1 MFNSCTIMYADC
13 FIVVVL
19 RQPTAAQEVGASTE
33 ELPLYVWPVFM
44 SVRKCLD
51 GQLMWECLVHC
62 R

>member
-1 MFNSCTIMYADC
+1 MYADC